1 MAMSIVINQTYYYK
15 FVYNPFMK
23 INVAFFYRSQ
33 ATWQSPLAGQPST
46 TTTPIFKTPG
56 KPNITSKLTKII

>member
-1 MAMSIVINQTYYYK
+1 MAMSIVINQTYYY
-15 FVYNPFMK
+15 FVYIPFME
-23 INVAFFYRSQ
+23 IIVAFFYRSQ